1 MVRQYQL
8 TRFVDGKHGQDG
20 RDCYHYTTTSGN
32 TIEYVT
38 TLPQGPT
45 CNTFPCLPAPGVT
58 SSPSSTTNP
67 TVAMKLTQLKQ
78 LKPSR
83 RPLFLLLL
91 LLPALYLAFHHHQHT
106 FPSRLALFPPT
117 CTHSVVYNK
126 PHKTAGTKIQ
136 ADIVEWA
143 SRNHWQ
149 AVTCSPFH
157 PNLQLQE
164 CVPTNRQ
171 GCVIVANHM
180 VLNPSLERMFE
191 RKLGKDVL
199 WMTSTRSGRERRLSH
214 FLQVNRIRHDAAALD
229 DLKSY
234 LKRANPWHDYNYMN
248 GELRNS
254 PCPVSWTD
262 SQSITEMA
270 SKYDIVID
278 ADLPDV
284 SNVILKHFG
293 LFQLTDSSVNVRGAS
308 NLVLDDETEELVKK
322 ASCVDEEMHKLLR
335 VRMGSLYEMITGIP
349 CNNRSK
355 DATPCF

>member
-1 MVRQYQL
+1 
-8 TRFVDGKHGQDG
+8 
-20 RDCYHYTTTSGN
+20 
-32 TIEYVT
+32 
-38 TLPQGPT
+38 
-45 CNTFPCLPAPGVT
+45 
-58 SSPSSTTNP
+58 
-67 TVAMKLTQLKQ
+67 
-78 LKPSR
+78 
-83 RPLFLLLL
+83 
-91 LLPALYLAFHHHQHT
+91 
-106 FPSRLALFPPT
+106 
-117 CTHSVVYNK
+117 
-126 PHKTAGTKIQ
+126 
-136 ADIVEWA
+136 
-143 SRNHWQ
+143 
-149 AVTCSPFH
+149 
-157 PNLQLQE
+157 
-164 CVPTNRQ
+164 
-171 GCVIVANHM
+171 M